1 MGTGN
6 KVEMLLAVCAVI
18 TSVIAVYVAWDQG
31 RVMRAQQH
39 GAVYP
44 VLQVDGFVST
54 NARTASMGMRV
65 GNSGVGP
72 ALIHDVRLSAD
83 GVLLETLDAYSE
95 RLPEGYDLSWA
106 GLAGRALAPGE
117 EIIPIQIT
125 WSTEDISMDTLYATA
140 AEWGELEMSICYCSV
155 FDRCWRTHAI
165 GSSRK
170 EQVDQ
175 CEDSETDT
183 FESLG
188 RYAPALRPIEDTQV
202 D

>member
-1 MGTGN
+1 MGNGN

-54 NARTASMGMRV
+54 NLRTASMGIRV

-72 ALIHDVRLSAD
+72 ALIHDVTLSAN
-83 GVLLETLDAYSE
+83 GVELETLDAYRD

-117 EIIPIQIT
+117 EIIPIQISWT
-125 WSTEDISMDTLYATA
+125 RDDISQETLYATA
-140 AEWGELEMSICYCSV
+140 AEWGELELAICYCSV
-155 FDRCWRTHAI
+155 FDKCWRTSAI

-170 EQVDQ
+170 DPVRA
-175 CEDSETDT
+175 CADSGEDT

-188 RYAPALRPIEDTQV
+188 RYAPALRPIEDIQV